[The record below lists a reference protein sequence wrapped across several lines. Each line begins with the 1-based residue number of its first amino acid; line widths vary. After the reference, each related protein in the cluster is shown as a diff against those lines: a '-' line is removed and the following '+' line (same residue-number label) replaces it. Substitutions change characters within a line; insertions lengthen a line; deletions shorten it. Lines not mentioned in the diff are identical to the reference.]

1 MASPYG
7 AIFDLDGTLLN
18 SLHIWEDIDIRFLE
32 KYGHRATP
40 DYTREVTMLGFRK
53 AAEYTVERYALSA
66 TPEEVI
72 REWNEMSE
80 EAYAK
85 TIELKPGARE
95 YLLFLRDRDVRLGIA
110 TALDPTRVR
119 DVLVNNGVYD
129 LFSSQTTL
137 HEVSRGKGFPD
148 IYLLE
153 AKKLGI
159 APDRI
164 TVYEDLL
171 LGVRGAKAGGFT
183 VCGVY
188 DSYMG
193 DDWNEIVRIADR
205 TILDYRDHL
214 S

>member
-1 MASPYG
+1 MKMPNG
-7 AIFDLDGTLLN
+7 AIFDLDGTLLD
-18 SLHIWEDIDIRFLE
+18 SLHVWEDIDVRFLE

-66 TPEEVI
+66 SPEEVI

-80 EAYAK
+80 EAYAR
-85 TIELKPGARE
+85 TIQLKPGARE
-95 YLLFLRDRDVRLGIA
+95 YLLSLRDHGVRLGIA
-110 TALDPTRVR
+110 TALDPSRVR
-119 DVLVNNGVYD
+119 DVLVNNSVYD

-153 AKKLGI
+153 AQKLGI
-159 APDRI
+159 PPDQI

-188 DSYMG
+188 DSYTG
-193 DDWNEIVRIADR
+193 DDWQEIVRIADR
-205 TILDYRDHL
+205 IIVDYREHIG
-214 S
+214 

>member
-1 MASPYG
+1 MAMPNG
-7 AIFDLDGTLLN
+7 AIFDLDGTLLD
-18 SLHIWEDIDIRFLE
+18 SLHVWEDIDVRFLE

-66 TPEEVI
+66 SPEEVI

-80 EAYAK
+80 EAYAR
-85 TIELKPGARE
+85 TIQLKPGARE
-95 YLLFLRDRDVRLGIA
+95 YLLSLRDHGVRLGIA
-110 TALDPTRVR
+110 TALDPSRVR
-119 DVLVNNGVYD
+119 DVLVNNSVYD

-153 AKKLGI
+153 AQKLGI
-159 APDRI
+159 PPDQI

-188 DSYMG
+188 DSYTG
-193 DDWNEIVRIADR
+193 EDWQEIVRLADR
-205 TILDYRDHL
+205 IIVDYREHIG
-214 S
+214 

>member
-1 MASPYG
+1 MKMPNG
-7 AIFDLDGTLLN
+7 AIFDLDGTLLD
-18 SLHIWEDIDIRFLE
+18 SLHVWEDIDVRFLE

-66 TPEEVI
+66 SPEEVI

-80 EAYAK
+80 DAYAR
-85 TIELKPGARE
+85 TIQLKPGARE
-95 YLLFLRDRDVRLGIA
+95 YLLSLRDHGVRLGIA
-110 TALDPTRVR
+110 TALDPSRVR
-119 DVLVNNGVYD
+119 DVLVNNSVYD

-153 AKKLGI
+153 AQKLGI
-159 APDRI
+159 PPDQI

-188 DSYMG
+188 DSYTG
-193 DDWNEIVRIADR
+193 DDWQEIVRIADR
-205 TILDYRDHL
+205 IIVDYREHIG
-214 S
+214 